1 MPKDFICET
10 QAELAEVCNRSIPT
24 IALWVKSGMPYEPGR
39 YDLRQIIPWLIRR
52 GKHAATPAGEN
63 EDPLLAVGDSP
74 GLERYRLAK
83 AELAELELQVRKG
96 TLIPIDAVKD
106 TISRWSALIRRMGE
120 SLAKRFGN
128 EAAELLNET
137 LVECRRVVP
146 KGSDDAQPAN
156 ATDD

>member
-1 MPKDFICET
+1 M
-10 QAELAEVCNRSIPT
+10 AEVCGRSIPA
-24 IALWVKSGMPYEPGR
+24 IAMWAKSGMPGKPGC
-39 YDLRQIIPWLIRR
+39 YDLRLIIPWLIRKNKR
-52 GKHAATPAGEN
+52 GPREPNEN
-63 EDPLLAVGDSP
+63 EDPLLAAGDSP

-106 TISRWSALIRRMGE
+106 TIARWSALIRRMGE

-146 KGSDDAQPAN
+146 QGSDDAQPAD

>member
-1 MPKDFICET
+1 MPGK
-10 QAELAEVCNRSIPT
+10 
-24 IALWVKSGMPYEPGR
+24 PGH

-52 GKHAATPAGEN
+52 GKYAQQANGEN
-63 EDPLLAVGDSP
+63 DDPLLAAGDSP

-106 TISRWSALIRRMGE
+106 TIARWSALIRRMGE
-120 SLAKRFGN
+120 ALGKRFGN

-137 LVECRRVVP
+137 LMECRRVVP
-146 KGSDDAQPAN
+146 SDEQPADT
-156 ATDD
+156 TDD